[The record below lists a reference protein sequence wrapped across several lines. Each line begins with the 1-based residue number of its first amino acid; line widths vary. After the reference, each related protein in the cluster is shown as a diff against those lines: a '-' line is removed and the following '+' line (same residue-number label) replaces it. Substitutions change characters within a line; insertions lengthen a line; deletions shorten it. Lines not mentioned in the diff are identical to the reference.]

1 MTVLPKKKPVWLK
14 KKIPTG
20 PNYRRVNQLLT
31 QYSLHTVCQ
40 EARCPNRLQC
50 FQQGTATFLLLG
62 EICTRNCRFCAVK
75 QGSPEPLDLQESYHI
90 AKVVQ
95 ELGLSFVVL
104 TAVTRDDLPDGG
116 ADIFYQTIQKLRDNN
131 PDIKVEALV
140 PDFCGSPKALERVLA
155 SNPNVL
161 NHNMETVA
169 DLYADIRPQADYERS
184 LELLARAAK
193 HCPDTIIKS
202 GLMLGLGES
211 DDGLVRVME
220 DLLQAG
226 CTVLTLGQYLQPST
240 EKAPVARYLH
250 PDEFALFHEKGL
262 SMGFT
267 EVVAGPYVR
276 SSFLAKEAFY
286 KAIKTK
292 KGAT

>member
-1 MTVLPKKKPVWLK
+1 MKEPHNKKPAWLK

-20 PNYRRVNQLLT
+20 PNYRRVNKLLN
-31 QYSLHTVCQ
+31 QYALHTVCQ

-75 QGSPEPLDLQESYHI
+75 QDKPEPPDFQEPDHI
-90 AKVVQ
+90 AKVVK

-104 TAVTRDDLPDGG
+104 TSVTRDDLPDGG
-116 ADIFYQTIQKLRDNN
+116 ATMFFETIQKLRGNN

-140 PDFCGSPKALERVLA
+140 PDFCGSLNALAKVLA
-155 SNPNVL
+155 SRPNVL
-161 NHNMETVA
+161 NHNVETVP
-169 DLYADIRPQADYERS
+169 DLYTTIRPLADYERS
-184 LELLARAAK
+184 LELLARASK
-193 HCPDTIIKS
+193 QCPGTIIKS
-202 GLMLGLGES
+202 GLMLGLGEN
-211 DDGLVRVME
+211 DEGILGVMG

-226 CTVLTLGQYLQPST
+226 CTVLTLGQYLQPYAG
-240 EKAPVARYLH
+240 KAPVARYLH
-250 PDEFALFHEKGL
+250 PDEFAMLRDKGL

-286 KAIKTK
+286 KATK
-292 KGAT
+292 SLS